1 MITIERLESFMRSKK
16 LSLCVAESFTGGG
29 ISARLTAV
37 PGSSDVVSCSLVT
50 YSNAAKEQILGVKK
64 QTIEDFGAVSENTV
78 SEMLDGL
85 EKLNLGSVFLATS
98 GNAGPTSEKPGECG
112 LIFVGCKFAGKKVIE
127 KFVISGSRAH
137 VTEEGIN
144 KAIELLAAQINM

>member
-16 LSLCVAESFTGGG
+16 LSLCIAESFTGGG
-29 ISARLTAV
+29 ISARLTSV

-78 SEMLDGL
+78 SEMLEGL
-85 EKLNLGSVFLATS
+85 EKLNLGNIFLATS
-98 GNAGPTSEKPGECG
+98 GNAGPTGECG

-127 KFVISGSRAH
+127 KFVISGDRAH